1 MRIPT
6 GCEALSSAVDAVS
19 VLIRLGLC
27 VWVLAGFA
35 DIMRF
40 RFRPNGLEKFASTVV
55 VGMAL

>member
-6 GCEALSSAVDAVS
+6 GCETLSSAVDAVS

-35 DIMRF
+35 DAMHF
-40 RFRPNGLEKFASTVV
+40 RFRPDGLEEFDSTVA